1 MTVGLALEPGV
12 IGGRSVGIGAE
23 VSENIAVSVT
33 SAVGITNGVGEVVP
47 GRVQA
52 NVAPTSTRNARRL
65 RCLPVTGWP
74 VMRQMS
80 FPACG
85 YRSALASERSLA
97 FASVQG
103 IRLFAY
109 SHNQD

>member
-33 SAVGITNGVGEVVP
+33 SAVGITNGVGEVVL

-52 NVAPTSTRNARRL
+52 DVAPSSTRNARRL
-65 RCLPVTGWP
+65 RCLPLTGLP
-74 VMRQMS
+74 VMRRVS

-85 YRSALASERSLA
+85 YRSAPASERSLA
-97 FASVQG
+97 FASVLG
-103 IRLFAY
+103 NKIACV
-109 SHNQD
+109 